1 MNILSSLI
9 YTLFISV
16 IELLYLVG
24 AIIIVGLILGILE
37 KFSNKFLI
45 QTFGARGVLW
55 TAWIGTPIHELGH
68 LIMCFIWGHK
78 VSRVKFLQFNSP
90 DGVLGYVEHYY
101 NRNSTYQQI
110 GNFFIGLG
118 PIFSGIGSLL
128 LGMNLLL
135 PQSFDTLKSE
145 IHLHV
150 SFETLDISV
159 LKTVGVFNIAIIKSI
174 FTPENLINPL
184 FWIFL
189 VLAVC
194 ISAHIGLSKADI
206 QNSGKGLLMIFF
218 VLVLFNIGA
227 RILQVDTLR
236 IVSRIAEYNAYVL
249 AFSSIAI
256 FLSFL
261 TFLLSFIL
269 YRIFIKIKRI

>member
-9 YTLFISV
+9 YTLFISF

-24 AIIIVGLILGILE
+24 AIIVVGLILGILE
-37 KFSNKFLI
+37 KYSNKFLI
-45 QTFGARGVLW
+45 RTFGVRGVLW

-68 LIMCFIWGHK
+68 LIMCFLWGHK

-128 LGMNLLL
+128 LGMYLLL
-135 PQSFDTLKSE
+135 PQSFDAVRSE

-150 SFETLDISV
+150 SFETMDVNV
-159 LKTVGVFNIAIIKSI
+159 LKAVGASVIAIIKSI

-189 VLAVC
+189 LLAVC

-218 VLVLFNIGA
+218 VLLLFNVVAGI
-227 RILQVDTLR
+227 IQVDTLK
-236 IVSRIAEYNAYVL
+236 IVSRISEYNAYVL
-249 AFSSIAI
+249 TFSSISV

-261 TFLLSFIL
+261 TFLLSFVL
-269 YRIFIKIKRI
+269 YRFFIYSRRV

>member
-1 MNILSSLI
+1 M
-9 YTLFISV
+9 
-16 IELLYLVG
+16 
-24 AIIIVGLILGILE
+24 
-37 KFSNKFLI
+37 
-45 QTFGARGVLW
+45 
-55 TAWIGTPIHELGH
+55 
-68 LIMCFIWGHK
+68 
-78 VSRVKFLQFNSP
+78 SRVKFLQFNSP

-118 PIFSGIGSLL
+118 PIFSGIGSLF
-128 LGMNLLL
+128 LGLYLLL
-135 PQSFDTLKSE
+135 PQSFDAVKSE

-150 SFETLDISV
+150 SFESMDVNILKAVGASV
-159 LKTVGVFNIAIIKSI
+159 IAIIKSI

-194 ISAHIGLSKADI
+194 ISGHIGLSRADI

-218 VLVLFNIGA
+218 VIVLFNVVAG
-227 RILQVDTLR
+227 ILQVDTLK

-249 AFSSIAI
+249 VFSSIAV

-261 TFLLSFIL
+261 TFMLSLIL
-269 YRIFIKIKRI
+269 YRIFIK

>member
-1 MNILSSLI
+1 M
-9 YTLFISV
+9 
-16 IELLYLVG
+16 
-24 AIIIVGLILGILE
+24 
-37 KFSNKFLI
+37 
-45 QTFGARGVLW
+45 LW

-101 NRNSTYQQI
+101 NRDSTYQQI

-128 LGMNLLL
+128 LGMYLLL
-135 PQSFDTLKSE
+135 PQSFDAVRSE

-150 SFETLDISV
+150 SFETIDVNV
-159 LKTVGVFNIAIIKSI
+159 LKAVGASVIAIIKSI

-194 ISAHIGLSKADI
+194 ISGHIGLSRADI
-206 QNSGKGLLMIFF
+206 QNLTKGLLMIFF
-218 VLVLFNIGA
+218 VLVLVNFAAG
-227 RILQVDTLR
+227 ILQMDTFT
-236 IVSRIAEYNAYVL
+236 IISRISEYNAYVL
-249 AFSSIAI
+249 AFSSIAVI
-256 FLSFL
+256 LSLL
-261 TFLLSFIL
+261 TFLLSFAL
-269 YRIFIKIKRI
+269 YRSFIYARKI

>member
-1 MNILSSLI
+1 M
-9 YTLFISV
+9 
-16 IELLYLVG
+16 
-24 AIIIVGLILGILE
+24 
-37 KFSNKFLI
+37 
-45 QTFGARGVLW
+45 LW

-68 LIMCFIWGHK
+68 LIMCFLWGHK

-128 LGMNLLL
+128 LGMYLLL
-135 PQSFDTLKSE
+135 PQSFDAVRSE

-150 SFETLDISV
+150 SFETMDVNV
-159 LKTVGVFNIAIIKSI
+159 LKAVGASVIAIIKSI

-189 VLAVC
+189 LLAVC

-218 VLVLFNIGA
+218 VLLLFNVVAGI
-227 RILQVDTLR
+227 IQVDTLK
-236 IVSRIAEYNAYVL
+236 IVSRISEYNAYVL
-249 AFSSIAI
+249 TFSSISV

-261 TFLLSFIL
+261 TFLLSFVL
-269 YRIFIKIKRI
+269 YRFFIYSRRV

>member
-9 YTLFISV
+9 YTLFISF

-24 AIIIVGLILGILE
+24 AIIVVGLILGILE
-37 KFSNKFLI
+37 KYSNKFLI
-45 QTFGARGVLW
+45 RTFGVRGVLW

-101 NRNSTYQQI
+101 NPNSTYQQI

-128 LGMNLLL
+128 LGMYLLL
-135 PQSFDTLKSE
+135 PQSFDTVRSE

-150 SFETLDISV
+150 SFETMDVNV
-159 LKTVGVFNIAIIKSI
+159 LKAVGASVISIIKSI
-174 FTPENLINPL
+174 FTLENLINPL

-194 ISAHIGLSKADI
+194 ISGHIGLSRADI
-206 QNSGKGLLMIFF
+206 QNSTKGLQMIFF
-218 VLVLFNIGA
+218 VL
-227 RILQVDTLR
+227 ILVNFAAGIFKMDTFT
-236 IVSRIAEYNAYVL
+236 IISRIAEYNAYVL

-256 FLSFL
+256 ILSLL
-261 TFLLSFIL
+261 TFLISFAL
-269 YRIFIKIKRI
+269 YRNFAYLRKI

>member
-1 MNILSSLI
+1 MI
-9 YTLFISV
+9 
-16 IELLYLVG
+16 
-24 AIIIVGLILGILE
+24 GLILGILE
-37 KFSNKFLI
+37 KYSNKYLI
-45 QTFGARGVLW
+45 RTFGARGVLW

-68 LIMCFIWGHK
+68 LIMCFLWGHK

-90 DGVLGYVEHYY
+90 DGVLGYVEHFY

-128 LGMNLLL
+128 LGMYLLL

-145 IHLHV
+145 IRLHV
-150 SFETLDISV
+150 SFEKLDVNV
-159 LKTVGVFNIAIIKSI
+159 LKTVGDSGIAIIKSI
-174 FTPENLINPL
+174 LTPENLLNPL

-206 QNSGKGLLMIFF
+206 QNSTKGLLMIFF
-218 VLVLFNIGA
+218 VLVLFNIAAG
-227 RILQVDTLR
+227 IFQLDTLR
-236 IVSRIAEYNAYVL
+236 MISRITEYNAYVI
-249 AFSSIAI
+249 AFSSIAV
-256 FLSFL
+256 FLSLL

-269 YRIFIKIKRI
+269 YRIFINTRKL

>member
-128 LGMNLLL
+128 LGMNLFL